1 MATGEC
7 KRAKKNSVFSVD
19 QLVFWMISLNALES
33 FYESSR
39 KIKIQIPAKE
49 GSGKVN
55 KNPFAFE
62 FQWFP
67 LNFEIGM
74 LLLSI
79 AIQLCRIISIDPL
92 G

>member
-1 MATGEC
+1 
-7 KRAKKNSVFSVD
+7 
-19 QLVFWMISLNALES
+19 MISLNALES

-62 FQWFP
+62 FQ
-67 LNFEIGM
+67 
-74 LLLSI
+74 
-79 AIQLCRIISIDPL
+79 
-92 G
+92 